1 MMNLILLGAPGAG
14 KGTQAELIIEQRGI
28 PQVSTGDML
37 RAAVKA
43 ETDLGVKA
51 QKYMMSGDLVPDE
64 IVINIVKERLAE
76 PDCATGFILDGFPR
90 TVVQAEAL
98 DNAGVS
104 IEQVVYIDVDEVEL
118 TERLLGRK
126 RADDTLETIGERLK
140 VFRSKT
146 APLIQ
151 YYSDRGLLTRVNGK
165 GSVEEIQGRILGELL
180 NSSEVTP

>member
-14 KGTQAELIIEQRGI
+14 KGTQAELIIEKQGI

-43 ETDLGVKA
+43 ESDLGVKA
-51 QKYMMSGDLVPDE
+51 NKYMMSGELVPDE

-76 PDCATGFILDGFPR
+76 PDCETGFILDGFPR

-98 DNAGVS
+98 DNAGVAL
-104 IEQVVYIDVDEVEL
+104 EHVVYIDVDEEEL

-126 RADDTLETIGERLK
+126 RADDNLETISERLR
-140 VFRSKT
+140 VFRAKT

-151 YYSDRGLLTRVNGK
+151 YYTDKGLLPRVNGK
-165 GSVEEIQGRILGELL
+165 GTVEELQSRILGGLQE
-180 NSSEVTP
+180 SE

>member
-1 MMNLILLGAPGAG
+1 MNLILLGAPGAG
-14 KGTQAELIIEQRGI
+14 KGTQAELIIEKRGI